1 MTDLTCFVVMPIGKP
16 GTDDHA
22 HFAAISDHIKGI
34 LEPLG
39 YAITRADDVQA
50 SGAIT
55 KDIVTRLG
63 QADLVIADL
72 TDLNPN
78 VFYELGVRHAL
89 RGNGTIM
96 TLDESRTSTI
106 PFDLS
111 SYRVLKYSGNLSG
124 VKALS
129 LGLKSFV
136 NEQQASSQETRD
148 NPVHDWFPTLPVN
161 VIEDAGQSRDA
172 ALRNTIKKLQDKVK
186 RYEKAFG
193 RETQVA
199 KEGDSPL
206 DLVLGALSDAEDG
219 LLPATLMQSIREA
232 FESRDIILLLTKIRL
247 LIERGV
253 RLPPQQFLE
262 ITRWLSVLNLPRV
275 RHAVYEQAI
284 QLYPTDRNIKRMYL
298 GALAHSDDMTDRQ
311 KARNDI
317 PKLITIDLEGED
329 EQDLDPEDVD
339 DDIHLIGMMLDA
351 LHEDGLTEEAVR
363 ISKRM
368 MSLFPNHSSVVRN
381 HARALSIAGDKKQG
395 LELYRKAAI
404 LPDSTDTSAVWFG
417 KQLHNRRR
425 SRDALEAYA
434 LACRKDPN
442 DALNFAYTLGELSI
456 CLDIEAREGT
466 GQGIAAL
473 SAADVTSLACCAV
486 SCPNF
491 DEEAA
496 DRIRRAFELIDAS
509 AEEVHNAIT
518 RPQRK
523 AEADRIYNLLKTDL
537 TTLAPSKGSVDA

>member
-1 MTDLTCFVVMPIGKP
+1 MTELTCFIVMPIGKP

-22 HFAAISDHIKGI
+22 HFSAISDHIRGI

-39 YAITRADDVQA
+39 YTVTRADDVQA

-63 QADLVIADL
+63 TADLVIADL
-72 TDLNPN
+72 TDLNAN

-96 TLDESRTSTI
+96 TLDESRTTPI

-124 VKALS
+124 VKTLS
-129 LGLKSFV
+129 VGLKSFV
-136 NEQQASSQETRD
+136 NEQQASSQESRD

-186 RYEKAFG
+186 RFEKAFG
-193 RETQVA
+193 PEAQVT

-219 LLPATLMQSIREA
+219 LLPATLMQSIRDAYEG
-232 FESRDIILLLTKIRL
+232 RDIVLLLNKIRL
-247 LIERGV
+247 LIERNI
-253 RLPPQQFLE
+253 RLMPNQFLE
-262 ITRWLSVLNLPRV
+262 ITSWLALLNLPRV
-275 RHAVYEQAI
+275 RQAVFEQAI
-284 QLYPTDRNIKRMYL
+284 QLYPTERNLKRMYL
-298 GALAHSDDMTDRQ
+298 GVLAHSADTTDRQ
-311 KARNDI
+311 KARTDI
-317 PKLITIDLEGED
+317 PKFITVDLEGTGQ
-329 EQDLDPEDVD
+329 QDLDAEDIE
-339 DDIHLIGMMLDA
+339 DDITLIGLLLDA
-351 LHEDGLTEEAVR
+351 LHEDGMTEEAVR

-368 MSLFPNHSSVVRN
+368 MSLFPNDSRVVRN

-395 LELYRKAAI
+395 LELYRRAAI
-404 LPDSTDTSAVWFG
+404 LPDSSDTSAVWFG
-417 KQLHNRRR
+417 KQLHNRRQNR
-425 SRDALEAYA
+425 EALEAYS
-434 LACRKDPN
+434 LACRRDPN
-442 DALNFAYTLGELSI
+442 DAINFAHALGELAI
-456 CLDIEAREGT
+456 CLDIEATEPNRQEPT
-466 GQGIAAL
+466 GLTANDIIL
-473 SAADVTSLACCAV
+473 LACCAA

-496 DRIRRAFELIDAS
+496 DRMRRAFELLDLSTEDVNNSKSRID
-509 AEEVHNAIT
+509 
-518 RPQRK
+518 RK
-523 AEADRIYNLLKTDL
+523 AEADRIYNVLKTDL
-537 TTLAPSKGSVDA
+537 TTLAASKTT